1 MQATIDNGRVAIDG
15 PAPLNRPTVVLT
27 DRGHAAVAIIRLRRQ
42 LARLSAED
50 LEAVGPLLADLVI
63 GAARDA
69 TA

>member
-1 MQATIDNGRVAIDG
+1 MPTLDDLIAAHHAAQ
-15 PAPLNRPTVVLT
+15 PAPRPLNRPTIVLT
-27 DRGHAAVAIIRLRRQ
+27 ERGHAAVAIIRLKRQ

-50 LEAVGPLLADLVI
+50 IHHVGLLI